1 MKAEEYSAILLKEL
15 QSCNSKEPEIAI
27 VDGRR
32 LAYAAAFAWSGF
44 DSAKPLTWLF
54 VGGLTFL
61 LLAIAALY
69 PGSEL
74 HRRNMIGQLASDFF
88 NTLHSQKLKG

>member
-1 MKAEEYSAILLKEL
+1 M
-15 QSCNSKEPEIAI
+15 
-27 VDGRR
+27 VDGRKP
-32 LAYAAAFAWSGF
+32 AYAAAFA
-44 DSAKPLTWLF
+44 WLF

-88 NTLHSQKLKG
+88 NTLHAQTLKG

>member
-1 MKAEEYSAILLKEL
+1 M
-15 QSCNSKEPEIAI
+15 

-74 HRRNMIGQLASDFF
+74 HRRNRVGQLASGFF
-88 NTLHSQKLKG
+88 NTLHSQTLKG

>member
-1 MKAEEYSAILLKEL
+1 M
-15 QSCNSKEPEIAI
+15 

-44 DSAKPLTWLF
+44 ALSKPLTWFF

-74 HRRNMIGQLASDFF
+74 HRRNAIGQLASDFF
-88 NTLHSQKLKG
+88 NTLRSQKLKG

>member
-1 MKAEEYSAILLKEL
+1 M
-15 QSCNSKEPEIAI
+15 AI

-74 HRRNMIGQLASDFF
+74 HRRNTIGQLASDFF
-88 NTLHSQKLKG
+88 NTLHSQKLKR

>member
-1 MKAEEYSAILLKEL
+1 LTGLGKIGR
-15 QSCNSKEPEIAI
+15 I
-27 VDGRR
+27 VER
-32 LAYAAAFAWSGF
+32 LRQREAAH
-44 DSAKPLTWLF
+44 WLF

-74 HRRNMIGQLASDFF
+74 HRRNMIGQLASGFF
-88 NTLHSQKLKG
+88 NTLHSQTLKG